1 MNTLAGILFVCI
13 SLGCAQ
19 ARAQPAAAAPPAATV
34 PTRLAPSVKVSFQ
47 PEKIGLL
54 EDYVVDAE
62 LVNETSQPIQV
73 RAARVCYSP
82 DFVRARGGTEKGVC
96 VPMRCPSVDESGGVR
111 TEQDCNLLPAQVPVG
126 QSHLLRHHDATSW
139 RLLFSPSS
147 WPALFMWTDRK
158 TAMTVEI
165 EYSGADAQLHKLSR
179 QLSAQVSASLLMLL
193 IGAWLGAA
201 LLAAF
206 SLTNA
211 QQDSPGAKRAH
222 AGRLLVAGIVTGT
235 IFLLLIQR
243 VGDLDLPFKFAVNDV
258 IGGVIVGLFSFKLGR
273 MLYGYFFG
281 PGQRAR
287 PDGTG
292 EVQVVAKPD

>member
-1 MNTLAGILFVCI
+1 MKTFAAILFVCVF
-13 SLGCAQ
+13 GCLQ
-19 ARAQPAAAAPPAATV
+19 ARAQPAPAAPPAATV
-34 PTRLAPSVKVSFQ
+34 PTRLAPSVTVSFR

-62 LVNETSQPIQV
+62 LANETSQPIQV

-96 VPMRCPSVDESGGVR
+96 VPMRCPTVDESGGVR
-111 TEQDCNLLPAQVPVG
+111 TEQDCNLLPALVPVG

-147 WPALFMWTDRK
+147 WPALFMWTERK

-165 EYSGADAQLHKLSR
+165 EYSGADAQRHKLSR

-206 SLTNA
+206 SLVNA
-211 QQDSPGAKRAH
+211 QAGSAAARRAH

-243 VGDLDLPFKFAVNDV
+243 IGDLDLPFKFAVNDV

-281 PGQRAR
+281 AGERPAAAEGSADGQVPAVK
-287 PDGTG
+287 T
-292 EVQVVAKPD
+292 